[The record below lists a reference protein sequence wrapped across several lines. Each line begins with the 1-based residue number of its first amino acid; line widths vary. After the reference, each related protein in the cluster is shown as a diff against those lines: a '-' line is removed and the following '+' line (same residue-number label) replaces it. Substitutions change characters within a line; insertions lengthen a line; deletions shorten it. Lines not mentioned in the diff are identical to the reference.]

1 MDSVSAEVNGLLTAS
16 VAVDNLYVGGGF
28 GGGTLPDPITVTFG
42 ENAALN
48 AENTSSSGGINIGGL
63 IGYNSVGSLDLRGSK
78 LVNKADSAL
87 TISAKAIASIRA
99 GGAGQ
104 VSAQTQ
110 QQHLISGFTR
120 MRLPLW
126 RANSLSRRTVRA
138 VSFTKAVLPA
148 EPVCRILFQ
157 SKLYEQDRTE
167 WYDHR
172 RHGWRNS
179 KFRRQQADYSGK
191 LPEPRQANNYQL
203 CWRSGR

>member
-1 MDSVSAEVNGLLTAS
+1 MDSVSAEVNGPLTAS

-87 TISAKAIASIRA
+87 TISAKAIASIHA
-99 GGAGQ
+99 GEAGQ

-167 WYDHR
+167 RYDHR
-172 RHGWRNS
+172 RPGWRNS

>member
-1 MDSVSAEVNGLLTAS
+1 MDSVSAEVNGPLTAS

-87 TISAKAIASIRA
+87 TISAKAIASIHA

-104 VSAQTQ
+104 VTSATD
-110 QQHLISGFTR
+110 
-120 MRLPLW
+120 RLDSRRRIPH
-126 RANSLSRRTVRA
+126 RQPRRKSSSKRRSLSRSR
-138 VSFTKAVLPA
+138 L
-148 EPVCRILFQ
+148 
-157 SKLYEQDRTE
+157 
-167 WYDHR
+167 
-172 RHGWRNS
+172 
-179 KFRRQQADYSGK
+179 
-191 LPEPRQANNYQL
+191 
-203 CWRSGR
+203 

>member
-48 AENTSSSGGINIGGL
+48 AENTSSSDGINIGGL

-87 TISAKAIASIRA
+87 TISAKAIASIHA

-157 SKLYEQDRTE
+157 SKIIRT
-167 WYDHR
+167 R
-172 RHGWRNS
+172 PN
-179 KFRRQQADYSGK
+179 
-191 LPEPRQANNYQL
+191 
-203 CWRSGR
+203 

>member
-1 MDSVSAEVNGLLTAS
+1 MDSVSAEVNGPLTAS

-48 AENTSSSGGINIGGL
+48 AEKTSSSGGINIGGL

-87 TISAKAIASIRA
+87 TISAKAIASIHA

-148 EPVCRILFQ
+148 EPVCRIL
-157 SKLYEQDRTE
+157 SERYE
-167 WYDHR
+167 HR
-172 RHGWRNS
+172 RPGWRNS

>member
-87 TISAKAIASIRA
+87 TISAKAIASIHA

-104 VSAQTQ
+104 VSTQTQ

-148 EPVCRILFQ
+148 EPVCRILFR
-157 SKLYEQDRTE
+157 SKIIRT
-167 WYDHR
+167 R
-172 RHGWRNS
+172 PN
-179 KFRRQQADYSGK
+179 
-191 LPEPRQANNYQL
+191 
-203 CWRSGR
+203 

>member
-1 MDSVSAEVNGLLTAS
+1 MDSVSAEVNGPLTAS

-87 TISAKAIASIRA
+87 TISAKAIASIHA

-157 SKLYEQDRTE
+157 SNEQDRTE
-167 WYDHR
+167 RYDHR
-172 RHGWRNS
+172 RPGWRNS